1 MGLKVVPAL
10 VVFQTPPE
18 AVAMYHTRLSVGSTA
33 RSMMRPEIM
42 AGPIWRNSRPAKVF
56 SPYFDSC
63 DAGFASAPAA
73 FLSAFL
79 SVFVSGAARRGR
91 VSVARA
97 NRIVVN
103 RSFISDLSDVVC
115 WSGRRQG
122 SRGTAYPK
130 PNVCSVAGWE
140 VSCNLTD

>member
-18 AVAMYHTRLSVGSTA
+18 AVAMYHTRLSLGSTA

-42 AGPIWRNSRPAKVF
+42 AGPIWRNSRPAKGF

-79 SVFVSGAARRGR
+79 SVFVSGAA
-91 VSVARA
+91 
-97 NRIVVN
+97 
-103 RSFISDLSDVVC
+103 
-115 WSGRRQG
+115 
-122 SRGTAYPK
+122 SRGWGILGGATRI
-130 PNVCSVAGWE
+130 G
-140 VSCNLTD
+140 VSRMFMGGVSQVMWGPRGSPC